1 MKIFT
6 NSRGLLSFFIDMCV
20 VMFSWI
26 LAFFLRF
33 NFDVPDYYILNI
45 VKSLIAITIIQ
56 SFLFGVFKL
65 FRGTWRYV
73 SVVELRKIIICIL
86 LGTLILIF
94 ANFVLLS
101 YFFIPRSVLIIFPL
115 LCIFFMG
122 GIRFLYRISCDY
134 SSSANNLNNVQEVV
148 IIGSGPVAVSLMK
161 DLISLKVW
169 RIVSI
174 LDDDSAMHGREIMG
188 IEVKGGIS
196 LLPNIKEKYNLTHL
210 IVAVPEISHKK
221 LGLIIKKANELNL
234 KTLTIPTID
243 DLITGKAEISRIRP
257 INIEDLLGRDSVVL
271 DNDGL
276 DLLINKHT
284 ILITGAGGSIGSELC
299 RQIYKFKPNLIICLD
314 ISESALY
321 SIEQEFCS
329 YKLNVPLK
337 YIVGNIRNE
346 NFINKL
352 LETYKPKIIF
362 HAAAYKHVPM
372 MEKENVSEA
381 IYNNVFGTYIL
392 AKSAKR
398 KKIDK
403 FVLISTDKA
412 VKPSNVMGASKRMAE
427 LVCQDLQ
434 QPNGTNFIVVR
445 FGNVLGSSGSVIPKF
460 KNQIYN
466 GGPVT
471 ITHPDMTRYFMS
483 IQEASQL
490 VMQAG
495 LIGKGGE
502 ILVLDMGEPIKII
515 DLALNMIKLSGF
527 NDKDIAIK
535 ITGKRPGE
543 KLFEE
548 ILLDFEKTIQT
559 SHKKLRV
566 AIAMKPKE
574 NYSVEVLKWIK
585 ELLKKDES
593 LIKKELKFWVTE
605 YSSHQ

>member
-45 VKSLIAITIIQ
+45 VKSLIVITIIQ

-73 SVVELRKIIICIL
+73 SIVELRKIIICIL

-243 DLITGKAEISRIRP
+243 DLITGKAEISRIRA

-284 ILITGAGGSIGSELC
+284 ILITGA
-299 RQIYKFKPNLIICLD
+299 
-314 ISESALY
+314 
-321 SIEQEFCS
+321 
-329 YKLNVPLK
+329 
-337 YIVGNIRNE
+337 
-346 NFINKL
+346 
-352 LETYKPKIIF
+352 
-362 HAAAYKHVPM
+362 
-372 MEKENVSEA
+372 
-381 IYNNVFGTYIL
+381 
-392 AKSAKR
+392 
-398 KKIDK
+398 
-403 FVLISTDKA
+403 
-412 VKPSNVMGASKRMAE
+412 
-427 LVCQDLQ
+427 
-434 QPNGTNFIVVR
+434 
-445 FGNVLGSSGSVIPKF
+445 
-460 KNQIYN
+460 
-466 GGPVT
+466 
-471 ITHPDMTRYFMS
+471 
-483 IQEASQL
+483 
-490 VMQAG
+490 
-495 LIGKGGE
+495 
-502 ILVLDMGEPIKII
+502 
-515 DLALNMIKLSGF
+515 
-527 NDKDIAIK
+527 
-535 ITGKRPGE
+535 
-543 KLFEE
+543 
-548 ILLDFEKTIQT
+548 
-559 SHKKLRV
+559 
-566 AIAMKPKE
+566 
-574 NYSVEVLKWIK
+574 
-585 ELLKKDES
+585 
-593 LIKKELKFWVTE
+593 
-605 YSSHQ
+605 